1 MLKPLQQGLMA
12 IHLALQ
18 ELALP
23 HRIAAFEGNVV
34 LKDFGGTAPMPGAR
48 IARLQGIT
56 CSRVA
61 PTLEPTFEVLMA
73 RPEEVEVLL
82 LLHDGLAHD
91 PAELARWARE
101 ARCIPGFFF

>member
-34 LKDFGGTAPMPGAR
+34 LKDFGGTAPMPGAH
-48 IARLQGIT
+48 IQAAGHHL
-56 CSRVA
+56 
-61 PTLEPTFEVLMA
+61 F
-73 RPEEVEVLL
+73 
-82 LLHDGLAHD
+82 
-91 PAELARWARE
+91 
-101 ARCIPGFFF
+101 PGCAYAGTHV